1 MVFKICVGFLDSVT
15 VATDVIDLL
24 QVLLRVHVGK
34 TTVLILVDFADNLL
48 N

>member
-1 MVFKICVGFLDSVT
+1 MDIKLAVRLLNGVE

-24 QVLLRVHVGK
+24 QVFLWVHVGK

-48 N
+48 D